1 MNIGSQH
8 VIRIFPGQLS
18 PAVQS
23 TAVSVGEFVTSEEV
37 IQIVLAKLDIDEVSE
52 NFELVE
58 VCYRDSVYEEE
69 SEKILQASDFPVQVV
84 KSWNCL
90 GPNARKSYRIF
101 IREKAVDETDSGHR
115 PKSTL
120 IRHHWMDCHENI
132 RTMANDLTLDL
143 DSKLPDDD
151 LCGLPNLDEEMLLK
165 HLQERFA
172 LGRIYTYVGEI
183 LLAVNPFRFFPI
195 YNPKFINVYNNK
207 NLSSLPPHIFAIADV
222 AFYRMLKEK
231 KSQCIVISGESGS
244 GKTESTKLIVHHLTA
259 LSRKTQASDVE
270 KTILGVGPVLEA
282 FGNAKTTYNNN
293 SSRFGKLT
301 QIKFREDGAVTGAA
315 LRKYLLEKSRIVSQA
330 PQERNYHVFY
340 YLLAGASAE
349 LKAELHLNDPREFSY
364 LNQSKCYTIEGI
376 DESYEFLRLKQSME
390 MVGFTADVQKRIFCA
405 LSAVL
410 HIGNIQFKKKPSR
423 EDEVVV
429 KDGQDLKIIS
439 DLLMVT
445 EEKLTEV
452 LTARK
457 RITRGEQFIVPYDN
471 DEALATR
478 DAMAKALYGTLFDWI
493 VLQVNHVL
501 VVKQQSAKEWC
512 SIGVLDIFGFED
524 FECNSFEQLCINFAN
539 EKLQY
544 YFNQHIFRLEQDEYI
559 TEDIEWR
566 NVDFVDNYTCLELIS
581 GRPTG
586 VMHLIDEE
594 SSFPGATETS
604 LLDKINKTHSSHSN
618 YVPSLLDPSF
628 EIKHYAGAVQYSIKG
643 FLDKNRDLM
652 RPDILS
658 VLKSSNLRFIRELL
672 GADPMAIYR
681 WSVVRSFFKAV
692 HAFKLSGRLYR
703 MSGKASEKTAVRR
716 GKRNSKTL
724 RMSSILNPNDE
735 SNMSYPETASLIRK
749 ASRVIRRMH
758 SNKTSQAQSK
768 FRHGLET
775 KRDMSMRTYD
785 YLYKA
790 ANQRGKAAPKNPP
803 TVSAQFQSSLNR
815 LMEILGAAQPFFV
828 RCIRSNAD
836 KAPLKFDCDVVQRQL
851 RYTGMLETVRIRR
864 LGYQWRFH
872 LEEFVKRYS
881 LLFQGIITDPHKEI
895 PRVLKTLNLD
905 ANEYQIGKT
914 KIFLRESQHRILQ
927 DHLHTKLLEKVRLIQ
942 TWTRGVLQR
951 RQYLRQRRAAIT
963 IQAAFR
969 GFLARMDLDQQH
981 CAAVRI
987 QAAWRGYYAFVNYHR
1002 LLDNIVLL
1010 QAVVRGFLERQR
1022 FLKLL
1027 DERRLEEEDRLRRAS
1042 ILAEVSMRPKL
1053 VDVDSRR
1060 LVRSLSDPTEY
1071 EKLKNRLYQIDEK
1084 PEVQTPEVK
1093 LSRSDS
1099 ETPQKSPGVREMS
1112 KMFEREISLLK
1123 PADHIRTR
1131 AATDS
1136 YKNRIHKTG
1145 RPTPLMVNTH
1155 RAEQQRGLDLDVIK
1169 LTPMRSPKEV
1179 LQIQENKIASAD
1191 NPPSTFSRRVS
1202 TSIRRRLST
1211 KSKNKQQR
1219 SSTSDI
1225 PDVVPTAPPED
1236 EDVLEEP
1243 RLGSTTAI
1251 YEIGKLSASS
1261 ENIRKTKRS
1270 IFRRRNRHSMRRKS
1284 EPGLAK
1290 NSTKRSAIKP
1300 SRSEEEL
1307 LNEIKSTKII
1317 STVSKAAI
1325 IPGNQQ
1331 LKPTNKK
1338 FAKGAADFAALESFL
1353 MNKISDMNHEGRKRD
1368 TIVDG
1373 VFKKSLQEFHAFLIS
1388 EYSWVMN
1395 HDKSVSL
1402 KYEDMC
1408 SSFEEILKKTIKKER
1423 ISASFPAIMG
1433 TNAFAGV
1440 LDEFFLIRSSQDI
1453 PAKVPK
1459 VHKRRHKKGKN
1470 EVVHNHHKFS
1480 VTQFSI
1486 PTFCEHCNSL
1496 IWVLEKG
1503 MVCQDCRFTCH
1514 KKCHTKSTLL
1524 CSKNTFKTTT
1534 KRSSVFGGDLGEDTS
1549 IEQPVPEI
1557 VERLIQDIE
1566 IRGLYAEG
1574 IYRKSPSAVAVRA
1587 LKNAI
1592 VSSGISDL
1600 DLSSHVVHV
1609 VAAVLKL
1616 FFRQLSSPVF
1626 TDDVYNEVIRTADL
1640 SDEREQLETLYALVQ
1655 KLPPANRA
1663 TFERLVFHLARVA
1676 EHESS
1681 NLMNSNALSIIW
1693 APCIMR
1699 PPANVSPI
1707 ESLQHVAKQ
1716 TQCLEVLIK
1725 GQVTKIRATLN
1736 DIRVLDKA
1744 ADTANKRL
1752 SMLNLHKEEDEGQV
1766 EHGLSGE
1773 DGVKTL
1779 LTQQLE
1785 ALQEQR
1791 TFLTAKLTTLE
1802 PRPRA
1807 KGGESGDDVVSDE
1820 NVTDDELENAINE
1833 EYAVTFEL
1841 PAVTTDLRHLTKH
1854 RARKQTKK
1862 RPPSRSRL
1870 RVQRKHVV

>member
-1 MNIGSQH
+1 
-8 VIRIFPGQLS
+8 
-18 PAVQS
+18 
-23 TAVSVGEFVTSEEV
+23 
-37 IQIVLAKLDIDEVSE
+37 
-52 NFELVE
+52 
-58 VCYRDSVYEEE
+58 
-69 SEKILQASDFPVQVV
+69 
-84 KSWNCL
+84 
-90 GPNARKSYRIF
+90 
-101 IREKAVDETDSGHR
+101 
-115 PKSTL
+115 
-120 IRHHWMDCHENI
+120 
-132 RTMANDLTLDL
+132 
-143 DSKLPDDD
+143 
-151 LCGLPNLDEEMLLK
+151 MLLK

-410 HIGNIQFKKKPSR
+410 HIGNIQFKKVSTYRINTYTKR
-423 EDEVVV
+423 DDVFFV
-429 KDGQDLKIIS
+429 Q
-439 DLLMVT
+439 VT

-703 MSGKASEKTAVRR
+703 MKKTENPGKTRLEYRRKPINSTHVGTGNRIRHRGLALRDHVTVWVANSRAIRLLAAKYQQQTARYSTLKVKARILFSE
-716 GKRNSKTL
+716 S
-724 RMSSILNPNDE
+724 
-735 SNMSYPETASLIRK
+735 
-749 ASRVIRRMH
+749 
-758 SNKTSQAQSK
+758 

-881 LLFQGIITDPHKEI
+881 LLFQGIITDPHEEI

-1022 FLKLL
+1022 Y
-1027 DERRLEEEDRLRRAS
+1027 
-1042 ILAEVSMRPKL
+1042 
-1053 VDVDSRR
+1053 
-1060 LVRSLSDPTEY
+1060 T
-1071 EKLKNRLYQIDEK
+1071 
-1084 PEVQTPEVK
+1084 
-1093 LSRSDS
+1093 
-1099 ETPQKSPGVREMS
+1099 
-1112 KMFEREISLLK
+1112 
-1123 PADHIRTR
+1123 
-1131 AATDS
+1131 
-1136 YKNRIHKTG
+1136 
-1145 RPTPLMVNTH
+1145 VN
-1155 RAEQQRGLDLDVIK
+1155 
-1169 LTPMRSPKEV
+1169 
-1179 LQIQENKIASAD
+1179 
-1191 NPPSTFSRRVS
+1191 
-1202 TSIRRRLST
+1202 
-1211 KSKNKQQR
+1211 
-1219 SSTSDI
+1219 
-1225 PDVVPTAPPED
+1225 
-1236 EDVLEEP
+1236 P
-1243 RLGSTTAI
+1243 RL
-1251 YEIGKLSASS
+1251 
-1261 ENIRKTKRS
+1261 
-1270 IFRRRNRHSMRRKS
+1270 
-1284 EPGLAK
+1284 
-1290 NSTKRSAIKP
+1290 
-1300 SRSEEEL
+1300 
-1307 LNEIKSTKII
+1307 
-1317 STVSKAAI
+1317 
-1325 IPGNQQ
+1325 
-1331 LKPTNKK
+1331 
-1338 FAKGAADFAALESFL
+1338 
-1353 MNKISDMNHEGRKRD
+1353 
-1368 TIVDG
+1368 
-1373 VFKKSLQEFHAFLIS
+1373 
-1388 EYSWVMN
+1388 
-1395 HDKSVSL
+1395 
-1402 KYEDMC
+1402 
-1408 SSFEEILKKTIKKER
+1408 
-1423 ISASFPAIMG
+1423 
-1433 TNAFAGV
+1433 
-1440 LDEFFLIRSSQDI
+1440 
-1453 PAKVPK
+1453 
-1459 VHKRRHKKGKN
+1459 
-1470 EVVHNHHKFS
+1470 
-1480 VTQFSI
+1480 
-1486 PTFCEHCNSL
+1486 
-1496 IWVLEKG
+1496 
-1503 MVCQDCRFTCH
+1503 
-1514 KKCHTKSTLL
+1514 
-1524 CSKNTFKTTT
+1524 
-1534 KRSSVFGGDLGEDTS
+1534 
-1549 IEQPVPEI
+1549 
-1557 VERLIQDIE
+1557 
-1566 IRGLYAEG
+1566 
-1574 IYRKSPSAVAVRA
+1574 
-1587 LKNAI
+1587 
-1592 VSSGISDL
+1592 
-1600 DLSSHVVHV
+1600 HV
-1609 VAAVLKL
+1609 
-1616 FFRQLSSPVF
+1616 
-1626 TDDVYNEVIRTADL
+1626 
-1640 SDEREQLETLYALVQ
+1640 
-1655 KLPPANRA
+1655 
-1663 TFERLVFHLARVA
+1663 
-1676 EHESS
+1676 
-1681 NLMNSNALSIIW
+1681 
-1693 APCIMR
+1693 
-1699 PPANVSPI
+1699 
-1707 ESLQHVAKQ
+1707 
-1716 TQCLEVLIK
+1716 
-1725 GQVTKIRATLN
+1725 
-1736 DIRVLDKA
+1736 
-1744 ADTANKRL
+1744 
-1752 SMLNLHKEEDEGQV
+1752 
-1766 EHGLSGE
+1766 
-1773 DGVKTL
+1773 
-1779 LTQQLE
+1779 
-1785 ALQEQR
+1785 
-1791 TFLTAKLTTLE
+1791 
-1802 PRPRA
+1802 
-1807 KGGESGDDVVSDE
+1807 
-1820 NVTDDELENAINE
+1820 
-1833 EYAVTFEL
+1833 
-1841 PAVTTDLRHLTKH
+1841 
-1854 RARKQTKK
+1854 
-1862 RPPSRSRL
+1862 
-1870 RVQRKHVV
+1870 